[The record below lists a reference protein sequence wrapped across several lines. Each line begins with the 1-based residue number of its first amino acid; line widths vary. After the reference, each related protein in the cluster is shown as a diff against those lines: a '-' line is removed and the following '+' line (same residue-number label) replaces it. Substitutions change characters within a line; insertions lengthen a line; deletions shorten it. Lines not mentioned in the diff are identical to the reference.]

1 MATIIWKE
9 ANPYGTAKSRYK
21 ARRAAMVAGRR
32 RDEAMEKSVTQAMTG
47 CSDRV
52 NKAVSA
58 PTIRSKPQPSADNL
72 CLGDVAIYNAGFRKK
87 NDSVTAR

>member
-9 ANPYGTAKSRYK
+9 AKPCGTAKSRYK
-21 ARRAAMVAGRR
+21 ARRATQVAERR
-32 RDEAMEKSVTQAMTG
+32 SDEALARSVAQAVTG

-52 NKAVSA
+52 LKAVSA
-58 PTIRSKPQPSADNL
+58 PSERSKPQPSADNL